1 GPVAWPSRVGVAGAW
16 SLVMNRE
23 KRTAGFL
30 ARHPGMWLAEVV
42 WQVGMK
48 YQAAPRAV
56 KRFERTLTDLIDLR
70 RSLANHFT
78 LLARIPPSSPT
89 EK

>member
-1 GPVAWPSRVGVAGAW
+1 
-16 SLVMNRE
+16 
-23 KRTAGFL
+23 
-30 ARHPGMWLAEVV
+30 MWLAEVV